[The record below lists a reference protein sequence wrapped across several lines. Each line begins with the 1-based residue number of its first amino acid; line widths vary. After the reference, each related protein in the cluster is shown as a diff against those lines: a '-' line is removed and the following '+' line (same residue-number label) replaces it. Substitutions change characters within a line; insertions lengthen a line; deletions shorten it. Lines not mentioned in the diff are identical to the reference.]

1 MIKSL
6 KMRRDMRT
14 IYTYI
19 DPTSLSLI
27 PFRTQKWSVQNACYA
42 WYRFARQMP
51 PLFPLLFPRLHSY
64 SYMCLFFVPIIKSS
78 ILDIMI
84 YFLLFITLV
93 HISTS
98 PSFASLSGNPE
109 MASIALSTY
118 SCART
123 RVCSRPVLFDTISRA
138 YPSISHFPLQINIS
152 MMFDLP
158 SAHPRRH

>member
-1 MIKSL
+1 MLAMHGTALHDKCLPYSPSFFHAYTVT
-6 KMRRDMRT
+6 RT
-14 IYTYI
+14 CAF
-19 DPTSLSLI
+19 S
-27 PFRTQKWSVQNACYA
+27 
-42 WYRFARQMP
+42 
-51 PLFPLLFPRLHSY
+51 
-64 SYMCLFFVPIIKSS
+64 FVPIIKSS

-84 YFLLFITLV
+84 YFLLFITFV

-138 YPSISHFPLQINIS
+138 YLTCQ
-152 MMFDLP
+152 
-158 SAHPRRH
+158 